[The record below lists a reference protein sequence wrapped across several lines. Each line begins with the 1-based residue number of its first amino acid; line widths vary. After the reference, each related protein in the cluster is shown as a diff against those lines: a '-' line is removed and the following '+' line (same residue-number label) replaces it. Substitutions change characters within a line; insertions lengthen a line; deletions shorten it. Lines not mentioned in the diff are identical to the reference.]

1 MLARHVLTITAMVAT
16 PPLFAQE
23 TRPAAL
29 VRVLDCRALADPT
42 ERLACFDR
50 EVAMMEQAETAKELV
65 VVDRKQIKEAR
76 RSLFGLPLPSLA
88 IFGGRDDDVEEE
100 DSRIESTIRTS
111 AADPYGK
118 YTFVLADGAVWRQTD
133 GRLLNARPKPGQ
145 TIQIRRGAI
154 GSYLANVNGQ
164 SAVRVTRDR

>member
-1 MLARHVLTITAMVAT
+1 MLVRLALTITAMTVT
-16 PPLFAQE
+16 SPLFAEE

-29 VRVLDCRALADPT
+29 VRVLDCRALVDPS

-50 EVAMMEQAETAKELV
+50 EVAVMEQAEIAKELV

-88 IFGGRDDDVEEE
+88 IFGGRDDNDEEE
-100 DSRIESTIRTS
+100 NSRIESTIR
-111 AADPYGK
+111 AAAPDPYGK
-118 YTFVLADGAVWRQTD
+118 YTFILVDGAVWRQTD

-154 GSYLANVNGQ
+154 GSYLASVNGQ